1 MKKYIKILML
11 FILTIPSKGYCQQMT
26 YLMGDELPFSVKF
39 EKSLIVPDS
48 LRKIIFQKG
57 LAVLSVKLNIKGKVE
72 GFNIMKISL
81 KDSLGKGFEFSQG
94 NRIIQKLEFYPE
106 DIKLLYPF
114 FSNYVSRMIIKRK
127 KDLKAKIKKH
137 NYFSVLVRLT

>member
-1 MKKYIKILML
+1 
-11 FILTIPSKGYCQQMT
+11 LTIPLKGYCQDMT

-48 LRKIIFQKG
+48 LRKINFQKG
-57 LAVLSVKLNIKGKVE
+57 LGVLSVKLNIKGKVE

-81 KDSLGKGFEFSQG
+81 KDSSGKGLEFSQG
-94 NRIIQKLEFYPE
+94 NRIIQKEDFYPE
-106 DIKLLYPF
+106 EVKLLHPF

-127 KDLKAKIKKH
+127 KDIKVKNKKH
-137 NYFSVLVRLT
+137 YYFSVLVRLT